1 MDIRVSGRSVEVGDA
16 FKAHAQDR
24 LQGIADKYF
33 SRAVSAQVTLG
44 HEAHG
49 YGFHVDCTMHV
60 GQGVVL
66 KAEARGSDAHGALEG
81 AADRIEKQLRRYK
94 RRLKNHHGAGDR
106 ELVVESAA
114 SFIVEHNPESEDEPE
129 GDNPVIIAE
138 TTADIPT
145 VCVSDA
151 VMLMDLAHAP
161 ALMFRNGRGGAL
173 SMVYR
178 RADGHIGWVD
188 SQQK

>member
-1 MDIRVSGRSVEVGDA
+1 MEIRVTGRGVEIGAA
-16 FKAHAQDR
+16 FKDHASQR
-24 LQGIADKYF
+24 MQAISDKYF
-33 SRAVSAQVTLG
+33 SRALSSLVTLG

-66 KAEARGSDAHGALEG
+66 KAEGKGNEAHGALDG

-94 RRLKNHHGAGDR
+94 RRLKNHHGGERDVDVEAAAYS
-106 ELVVESAA
+106 VVEHSAD
-114 SFIVEHNPESEDEPE
+114 EEDVAE

-138 TTADIPT
+138 TKTNIPT
-145 VCVSDA
+145 VSVSDA
-151 VMLMDLAHAP
+151 VMLMDLSHAP
-161 ALMFRNGRGGAL
+161 ALMFRNGKAGSL

-178 RADGHIGWVD
+178 RADGHIGWID
-188 SQQK
+188 SGQK

>member
-1 MDIRVSGRSVEVGDA
+1 MEIRVSGRGVEVGTA
-16 FKAHAQDR
+16 FKDHATQR
-24 LQGIADKYF
+24 LQAISDKYF
-33 SRAVSAQVTLG
+33 SRALSSLVTLG

-49 YGFHVDCTMHV
+49 YGFHVDCTMHI

-66 KAEARGSDAHGALEG
+66 KAEGKGNEAHGALDG

-94 RRLKNHHGAGDR
+94 RRLKNHHPAGDR
-106 ELVVESAA
+106 EVAIESADY
-114 SFIVEHNPESEDEPE
+114 SVVEHNAEEDDVAE

-138 TTADIPT
+138 TKTNIPT

-161 ALMFRNGRGGAL
+161 ALMFRNGKAGSL

-188 SQQK
+188 SGQK